1 MSEYTDSPKTTDPMI
16 FSVQTAHQT
25 PTCKVA
31 QRNFMNRMGTVQTL
45 SIQSG
50 EKGKIW
56 VQTQQI
62 VSRYNSGLH
71 MSITFHF

>member
-1 MSEYTDSPKTTDPMI
+1 LSEYTDSPKTTDPMI

-50 EKGKIW
+50 EKGKI
-56 VQTQQI
+56 
-62 VSRYNSGLH
+62 
-71 MSITFHF
+71 